1 MGPSME
7 NEQLML
13 KRRELPGDFQ
23 GRIFKDCE
31 EKDV

>member
-13 KRRELPGDFQ
+13 KRWELPGDFQ
-23 GRIFKDCE
+23 GRSFKDCE
-31 EKDV
+31 GKDV